1 MRIYEKPMAVVEKI
15 DVEDVITTSIN
26 SYEGDDKDDA
36 ASALAKT
43 AGSGA
48 SANRTIIVEW

>member
-15 DVEDVITTSIN
+15 DVEDVITTSLN
-26 SYEGDDKDDA
+26 SYKGDDQADA

-48 SANRTIIVEW
+48 STNPTIIFEW